1 MLYMIM
7 DVLLLFCVFNYF
19 TRPAYLP
26 GLEVESKFVALLDLH
41 TCPVSL
47 LLNSLYGIIGFGIK
61 LKFGIVNTAIM
72 LMSITLMS
80 YNYIRIHYLA
90 PNLVQQLGTN

>member
-1 MLYMIM
+1 MTEKGLFGELLQEKRSTNITNIYMMLYMIM

-47 LLNSLYGIIGFGIK
+47 LLNSLYGI
-61 LKFGIVNTAIM
+61 
-72 LMSITLMS
+72 
-80 YNYIRIHYLA
+80 
-90 PNLVQQLGTN
+90 